1 MMSNNIQ
8 QQNKNNITNKKGKVN
23 NNMFKNT
30 GEYVLANTINSLVTA
45 MCFPN
50 ADLNKPRLVK
60 LVNAEPL
67 TIAFWSDGTETRA
80 TCLPDDK
87 YSAKK
92 GLLVCR
98 MKKKHGSW
106 TAYEDLKNK
115 RKVLN
120 LIELSLAQVINI
132 PKEDKK

>member
-1 MMSNNIQ
+1 
-8 QQNKNNITNKKGKVN
+8 
-23 NNMFKNT
+23 MFKNIE
-30 GEYVLANTINSLVTA
+30 EYMIANVMNGLALTMGFSNVDQS
-45 MCFPN
+45 
-50 ADLNKPRLVK
+50 KPRLVK

-87 YSAKK
+87 YSMEK
-92 GLLVCR
+92 GLFVCR

-106 TAYEDLKNK
+106 TAYEILKNR

-120 LIELSLAQVINI
+120 LVELSLAHIINV
-132 PKEDKK
+132 PKDNKK